1 MRGFCFKRASGWGC
15 LLFSSLF
22 SSCISTRYQGM
33 NTCPA
38 ALGPADKVLVP
49 YLRPIPLARS
59 ATYFQA
65 LKEQFDAHQVPVRY
79 APEEEWA
86 LKAAG
91 ISNPL
96 DSAQYPALRRQGYT
110 HLLLI
115 ERVAQQ
121 EAAGGW
127 SAYTPWEVSQRNLPN
142 QPVLPLDEM
151 NHQATLV
158 FQLLSLQPRTVLF
171 TGTVKT
177 TVSPL
182 ASPDDDGGETYVNLG
197 SVELATRKALKKG
210 VQRLFDKCQ

>member
-1 MRGFCFKRASGWGC
+1 MRDFCFERAFGWIC
-15 LLFSSLF
+15 LLFIGLF

-33 NTCPA
+33 NTCTVI
-38 ALGPADKVLVP
+38 LGPADKVLVP
-49 YLRPIPLARS
+49 YLRPIPLVRS

-65 LKEQFDAHQVPVRY
+65 LKKQFDDHGVPIKY
-79 APEEEWA
+79 APEEEWE

-91 ISNPL
+91 INNPL

-142 QPVLPLDEM
+142 QAARPLTEM
-151 NHQATLV
+151 DHQATLV
-158 FQLLSLQPRTVLF
+158 FQLFGPTNPDHPIHRHGKNNRFAPR
-171 TGTVKT
+171 
-177 TVSPL
+177 
-182 ASPDDDGGETYVNLG
+182 
-197 SVELATRKALKKG
+197 
-210 VQRLFDKCQ
+210 